1 MSDTSI
7 TISIANLGSA
17 TTLTVNDVSG
27 DALSFT
33 ASAGVQLQI
42 SCQRAQDQS
51 AAQIL
56 VTAPG
61 AAAIHEVARPE
72 DQIACLSVLPGSAL
86 DLVVAESIWLGVDQ
100 AHLLSTRGISIGPI
114 GTSTGGASA
123 GGGGTM
129 STNAVGCGEGSG

>member
-17 TTLTVNDVSG
+17 TSLKVNDVSG

-33 ASAGVQLQI
+33 APAGVQLQI
-42 SCQRAQDQS
+42 SCQRAQDERI
-51 AAQIL
+51 AQLI

-61 AAAIHEVARPE
+61 ADAIHEVARPK

-86 DLVVAESIWLGVDQ
+86 DLAVADSIWLGVDQ
-100 AHLLSTRGISIGPI
+100 AYLLSSHGVPI
-114 GTSTGGASA
+114 EIDGGDSM
-123 GGGGTM
+123 GDDPM
-129 STNAVGCGEGSG
+129 STRAVGCGEGSG